1 MSNFKYCPMCGTQRE
16 DGSQFCKNCNFE
28 FLVGKYVKLD
38 DEKSSQDEKIEVEKL
53 SQDEKIEVEKLS
65 QDEKITTEKVSQEEF
80 VESNDML
87 RQTKDKINCCIAKY
101 LNYELTNQY
110 NETYEENINITITEY
125 ISHSSDSSF
134 DDIFEKEYLEK
145 FENLIHDE
153 KFVDSKNIF
162 IQWIGENR
170 GHLPGMVLNQYKVP
184 IQSNIDS
191 LKNVISLDLVDSDE
205 NEKFKDLLNEYLDFE
220 NEFIE
225 NLI

>member
-1 MSNFKYCPMCGTQRE
+1 MMSNFRYCPMCGTQRE

-38 DEKSSQDEKIEVEKL
+38 DEKSSQDEKIV
-53 SQDEKIEVEKLS
+53 V
-65 QDEKITTEKVSQEEF
+65 EKVSQEEF
-80 VESNDML
+80 VESNEML
-87 RQTKDKINCCIAKY
+87 RQTKKKINCCIAKY

-191 LKNVISLDLVDSDE
+191 LKNVISLDMVDSDE
-205 NEKFKDLLNEYLDFE
+205 NEKFKDLLNEYLKFE
-220 NEFIE
+220 NEFLE

>member
-38 DEKSSQDEKIEVEKL
+38 DENSSQDEI
-53 SQDEKIEVEKLS
+53 
-65 QDEKITTEKVSQEEF
+65 ITTEKVSQEEF
-80 VESNDML
+80 VESNEML
-87 RQTKDKINCCIAKY
+87 RQTKKKINCCIAKY

-110 NETYEENINITITEY
+110 
-125 ISHSSDSSF
+125 
-134 DDIFEKEYLEK
+134 
-145 FENLIHDE
+145 
-153 KFVDSKNIF
+153 F

-191 LKNVISLDLVDSDE
+191 LKDVISLDMVDSDE
-205 NEKFKDLLNEYLDFE
+205 NEKFKDLLNEYLKFE
-220 NEFIE
+220 NEFLE

>member
-1 MSNFKYCPMCGTQRE
+1 
-16 DGSQFCKNCNFE
+16 
-28 FLVGKYVKLD
+28 
-38 DEKSSQDEKIEVEKL
+38 
-53 SQDEKIEVEKLS
+53 
-65 QDEKITTEKVSQEEF
+65 
-80 VESNDML
+80 ML
-87 RQTKDKINCCIAKY
+87 RQTKNKINCCIAKY

-110 NETYEENINITITEY
+110 NETYEENINIGIMEY
-125 ISHSSDSSF
+125 ISHSSNSSF
-134 DDIFEKEYLEK
+134 SDIFEKEYLEK

-191 LKNVISLDLVDSDE
+191 LKNVISLDMVDSDE
-205 NEKFKDLLNEYLDFE
+205 NEKFKNLLNEYLDFE
-220 NEFIE
+220 KEFLE